1 MPKFNPSRF
10 KGLKKYIKD
19 QYDLYSL
26 GEYCLPIM
34 IGMTQDDVIEAYEIQ
49 NEDDLNGI
57 KTFVRSKMIDIHAE
71 QQLYEYENKIDWAKC
86 PGLKKEIWTDLVDAY
101 FNMEVGET
109 AMLRITDKIAD
120 KVPADFSIYV
130 GLYISDA
137 MGDTFYGINDPYLEI
152 MFYDM
157 VDNCPEVYRGN
168 VYKTDGYSTSP
179 DPDGVLNEEG
189 EIAGAF
195 DPETVDVFM
204 HIYDSMDYD
213 TMPPE
218 MRKSI
223 MKTYEIPDYLER
235 TFSEVWRGTMIFTR
249 DILVVTVFDE
259 NENIKGNVIITHVL
273 MGEHILRLVL
283 ENKDNISINETD
295 DQFTL
300 NIGPL
305 SQHPEFAD
313 AFEQSLSKA
322 ILDDFA

>member
-26 GEYCLPIM
+26 GEYCLPVM
-34 IGMTQDDVIEAYEIQ
+34 IGMTQDDIIGAYEIK

-71 QQLYEYENKIDWAKC
+71 QQLYEYENKIDWEKC
-86 PGLKKEIWTDLVDAY
+86 PGLKKEIWTYLVDAY

-109 AMLRITDKIAD
+109 AMLKITDKIAN

-137 MGDTFYGINDPYLEI
+137 MGDTFYGINDPYLER

-157 VDNCPEVYRGN
+157 VDNCPNVYRGN
-168 VYKTDGYSTSP
+168 IYQTNGYSTSP

-195 DPETVDVFM
+195 DPESVDVFM
-204 HIYDSMDYD
+204 KIYDSMDYD
-213 TMPPE
+213 TMPIE

-223 MKTYEIPDYLER
+223 METYEIPDYLER
-235 TFSEVWRGTMIFTR
+235 TFADVWRGTMIFTR

-259 NENIKGNVIITHVL
+259 NEQLKGNVVMTHVL

-283 ENKDNISINETD
+283 ENKNNISINETD

-305 SQHPEFAD
+305 AQHPEFED
-313 AFEQSLSKA
+313 AFEQALTAA
-322 ILDDFA
+322 IM

>member
-10 KGLKKYIKD
+10 KGLKKYIQD

-26 GEYCLPIM
+26 GEYCLPVM
-34 IGMTQDDVIEAYEIQ
+34 IGMTQDDIIGAYEIK

-71 QQLYEYENKIDWAKC
+71 QQLYEYENKIDWEKC
-86 PGLKKEIWTDLVDAY
+86 PGLKKEIWTYLVDAY

-109 AMLRITDKIAD
+109 AMLKITDKIAD

-137 MGDTFYGINDPYLEI
+137 MGDTFYGINDPYLER

-157 VDNCPEVYRGN
+157 VDNCPNVYRGN
-168 VYKTDGYSTSP
+168 VYQTDGYATSP

-195 DPETVDVFM
+195 DPESVDVFM
-204 HIYDSMDYD
+204 KMYDSMDYD
-213 TMPPE
+213 TMPVE

-223 MKTYEIPDYLER
+223 MKTYEIPNYLER

-249 DILVVTVFDE
+249 DILVITVFDE
-259 NENIKGNVIITHVL
+259 NEDIKGNVILTHVL

-283 ENKDNISINETD
+283 ENKNNISINETD

-305 SQHPEFAD
+305 SQHPEFED
-313 AFEQSLSKA
+313 AFEQALTAA
-322 ILDDFA
+322 IM